1 MHEKSWNFFKEKD
14 VQSCLTLTS
23 WSSPSLSA
31 ASDWWLDLWNTH
43 HTSHNQLPPTACNQY
58 VIFQHFKSNK
68 MGLTWSNFF
77 EIFWFLYPFFF
88 LNIFNIF
95 DINEILL
102 KVVLN
107 TITLT
112 LIYLKMIFKHPCIK
126 SLTEE
131 STTFA

>member
-43 HTSHNQLPPTACNQY
+43 HTSHNQLPPTVCNQY

-68 MGLTWSNFF
+68 MELICGLIFF
-77 EIFWFLYPFFF
+77 EIFRFLYPFF
-88 LNIFNIF
+88 LNTFNIF

-102 KVVLN
+102 KV
-107 TITLT
+107 TLT

-126 SLTEE
+126 PLTEE
-131 STTFA
+131 STNFQAFA